1 MEGPNIRIIRRFFA
15 VNKPIFFLN
24 LRRFFDRVMN
34 QVWISAAGLSLATI
48 IGSVIGFLVK
58 SLPHKWNDAILGFC
72 AGVMLAAS
80 TVGLILPAAQDAGSS
95 RWWLILIGV
104 ILGMLLLNVLDLV
117 TPHLHKLTGL
127 EEEEHRNNASLNHVL
142 LFVLAIALHKL
153 PEGIA
158 AGVGFNAADSTDAW
172 AVTLGIAIQ
181 NVPEGMVVIAP
192 LLIAGVSKIR
202 TFLIS
207 LAIALLE
214 VVGVWIGY
222 GMGAISP
229 ILLPVMLAL
238 AGGAML
244 YVVSDEMIPE
254 THAHGYQKLATYA
267 LVLGFVSLVFMEIS
281 F

>member
-1 MEGPNIRIIRRFFA
+1 MDGPNIRIIRRFFA

-127 EEEEHRNNASLNHVL
+127 EEEEHRNNASLNHIL

-207 LAIALLE
+207 LVIALLE

-267 LVLGFVSLVFMEIS
+267 LVLGFVSLVFLEIS